1 MPSVR
6 KRTNL
11 KNVYEKVY
19 VKRPSVRKLNF
30 KLQTYSKAYKSRD
43 QLYENMQRV
52 TGLFGNTNVLY
63 KNVQTFPNLHENVE
77 GKRPC
82 VRKHNFNM
90 KIYSKA

>member
-52 TGLFGNTNVLY
+52 TGLLENTYIL
-63 KNVQTFPNLHENVE
+63 LMR
-77 GKRPC
+77 KRT
-82 VRKHNFNM
+82 NN
-90 KIYSKA
+90 